1 MVSQVVQP
9 ARMFLNQDMQVSMV
23 EPCLQGQVAVF
34 SARCPGKETANE
46 DSAAV
51 IEVTPELAVL
61 AVADGLGGGP
71 EGEKASRL
79 ALQTLRREIQA
90 TITKGLQLRTAIL
103 NGFEAA
109 NQAVLQSTRGA
120 ATTLAVAE
128 IREGVFR
135 PYHVGDSVVMLMSN
149 RGRIKHETIS
159 HSPVGY
165 GIESGLL
172 DKDQAL
178 YHEER
183 HLVSN
188 VVGSDEMRIEVGP
201 EVALAS
207 RDTVL
212 VASDG
217 LVDNLTASEIT
228 ERVRKG
234 DLAQGIARLAT
245 DAHQL
250 MKAKVEDHPSKPDD
264 LTVVL
269 FRPSALP
276 LQTEELEKETV
287 DYDGAGVETPSS
299 ENVTDPS

>member
-1 MVSQVVQP
+1 MSQVVQP
-9 ARMFLNQDMQVSMV
+9 ARMFLNQDMQLPLV
-23 EPCLQGQVAVF
+23 ESCLEGQVAVF
-34 SARCPGKETANE
+34 TARCPGKESANE

-90 TITKGLQLRTAIL
+90 TITDGVQLRTAIL

-109 NQAVLQSTRGA
+109 NQEVLRSARGA

-135 PYHVGDSVVMLMSN
+135 PYHVGDSVILLMSN
-149 RGRIKHETIS
+149 RGRIKHESIS

-172 DKDQAL
+172 DKDEAL

-188 VVGSDEMRIEVGP
+188 VIGSEEMRIEVGP
-201 EVALAS
+201 EVVLAS
-207 RDTVL
+207 RDTIL

-217 LVDNLTASEIT
+217 LVDNLTVAEIT
-228 ERVRKG
+228 ERARKG
-234 DLAQGIARLAT
+234 DLAQGIQRLAK
-245 DAHQL
+245 DAQQR
-250 MKAKVEDHPSKPDD
+250 MKAKVEDRPSKPDD
-264 LTVVL
+264 LTMVM
-269 FRPSALP
+269 FRPSSVHHP
-276 LQTEELEKETV
+276 GEEVQSPASCNRLEG
-287 DYDGAGVETPSS
+287 DETPSS
-299 ENVTDPS
+299 ESVADPS

>member
-1 MVSQVVQP
+1 
-9 ARMFLNQDMQVSMV
+9 MFLNQDMQLPLV
-23 EPCLQGQVAVF
+23 EPCLEGQVAVF

-90 TITKGLQLRTAIL
+90 TITDGIQLRTAIL

-109 NQAVLQSTRGA
+109 NQAVLKTARGA

-135 PYHVGDSVVMLMSN
+135 PYHVGDSVILLMSN
-149 RGRIKHETIS
+149 RGRVKHESIS

-172 DKDQAL
+172 DKDEAL
-178 YHEER
+178 HHEQR

-188 VVGSDEMRIEVGP
+188 VIGSEEMRIEVGP

-207 RDTVL
+207 RDTIL

-217 LVDNLTASEIT
+217 LVDNLTVAEIT
-228 ERVRKG
+228 ERARKG
-234 DLAQGIARLAT
+234 DLGQGVERLAK
-245 DAHQL
+245 DARQR
-250 MKAKVEDHPSKPDD
+250 MVVPVEDLPSKPDD
-264 LTVVL
+264 LTMVL
-269 FRPSALP
+269 FRPSANP
-276 LQTEELEKETV
+276 MQTEESETAV
-287 DYDGAGVETPSS
+287 DVADEGGDDSNESGVAGDTA
-299 ENVTDPS
+299 

>member
-9 ARMFLNQDMQVSMV
+9 ARMFLNHDMQVSMV

-149 RGRIKHETIS
+149 RGRIKYETIS

-234 DLAQGIARLAT
+234 DLAQGIGRLAT

-299 ENVTDPS
+299 QSMTDPS